1 MKIPRWIWR
10 PRPPFSPRTV
20 IRADQW
26 LGELSYSPHELT
38 DEQQQAVCRYIRDRT
53 AHRWVWWLSVFV
65 LVLYLALG
73 FALGWQTK
81 DILPILLPV
90 ADHLT
95 SSGTTSTQGQASQ
108 DNESV
113 KNFGIVC
120 VLMGTFLGMIVY
132 HIGHSIGT
140 ILYSGRIVRD
150 QRKTLLAF
158 LPATKRVS

>member
-20 IRADQW
+20 RRADQW

-38 DEQQQAVCRYIRDRT
+38 DEQQQAVCRYIRDRS
-53 AHRWVWWLSVFV
+53 AHRWAWRLSVFV
-65 LVLYLALG
+65 LILYLALG
-73 FALGWQTK
+73 FVLGWQTM
-81 DILPILLPV
+81 DLLPILLPV

-95 SSGTTSTQGQASQ
+95 SSGTTPSQEQTSQ
-108 DNESV
+108 DAESV
-113 KNFGIVC
+113 KSFGMVC

-140 ILYSGRIVRD
+140 IFFSGRIIRD
-150 QRKTLLAF
+150 QCKTLQAF
-158 LPATKRVS
+158 LPAMKRL